1 MNGERSSREPAG
13 VDPASLRRVTALG
26 AALLWLGLASGPLG
40 AQSCTW
46 GGVSTVPPPQVTY
59 LRSER
64 NLLRAP
70 GRVSVGVTDQ
80 RLTLD
85 PETGRLLFH
94 DEVGRL
100 LEVWRPVKR
109 PSAVAAAPKG
119 RFWVA
124 DLAERSV
131 ALFDAD
137 GTRIDRLGQGIGEF
151 ELPVDLAID
160 PDPGLGSIYVVD
172 AEADQVRVYA
182 PSGTLLR
189 TIGSPGSGPGELDFP
204 VAVHVSA
211 AGEVYV
217 GDQSN
222 DRVQVFQR
230 DGTFLRCFGSRS
242 TTFSRRF
249 GRIQS
254 IASDAVG
261 RIYVADAFQ
270 SNVRVFDAAGVLLS
284 TIGTLGSAPGELRTP
299 AGMAI
304 DGYGR
309 LFVASRNN
317 GRVEVYGLDDFGDPQ
332 PPPGSLIFA
341 DGFEA
346 GDTRRWTGGAP

>member
-1 MNGERSSREPAG
+1 MHQRSASTDWACVIAIVAMAASTPLAG
-13 VDPASLRRVTALG
+13 QTCV
-26 AALLWLGLASGPLG
+26 
-40 AQSCTW
+40 W
-46 GGVSTVPPPQVTY
+46 GGSSSVPPPEVTY

-64 NLLRAP
+64 ELLRSP
-70 GRVSVGVTDQ
+70 GRLATGSDDR
-80 RLTLD
+80 RLTVD
-85 PETGRLLFH
+85 PDSWRLLVH
-94 DEVGRL
+94 DEVGQL
-100 LEVWRPVKR
+100 QAVLRPLKR
-109 PSAVAAAPKG
+109 PAAVAVSERG
-119 RFWVA
+119 RLWVA

-131 ALFDAD
+131 ALFDTD

-160 PDPGLGSIYVVD
+160 PDPGLGSIYVAD

-189 TIGSPGSGPGELDFP
+189 TIGSSGSGPGELDCP

-217 GDQSN
+217 GDQAN
-222 DRVQVFQR
+222 DRVQVFAR

-242 TTFSRRF
+242 TAFSRRF

-270 SNVRVFDAAGVLLS
+270 SHVRVFDAAGVLLS
-284 TIGTLGSAPGELRTP
+284 TIATLGSNPGELRTP

-317 GRVEVYGLDDFGDPQ
+317 GRVEVYGLDDFTDPQ
-332 PPPGSLIFA
+332 PVPGSLIFA
-341 DGFEA
+341 DGFES